1 MNTTHTN
8 TMDNTMKKGRGR
20 PLKNEEDK
28 LIGRRISLTSA
39 EWEIIDYFCDKNAIN
54 LGDLM
59 VVLATDLEVN
69 DAYED
74 TNN

>member
-8 TMDNTMKKGRGR
+8 TMDNTIKKGRGR

-28 LIGRRISLTSA
+28 LIGRRISLTAS
-39 EWEIIDYFCDKNAIN
+39 EWEIIDYFCEKNGIN

-59 VVLATDLEVN
+59 VVLSSDLEVKEN
-69 DAYED
+69 YENQ
-74 TNN
+74 NN